1 MSRIEEAGTQE
12 SLCCRPITGL
22 VQLVYEEEKDPRL
35 ALLEQE
41 ENCARA
47 SSMERQEDWARD
59 REVMEWELQ
68 VEGEEQE

>member
-1 MSRIEEAGTQE
+1 MSRMEEAGTQE
-12 SLCCRPITGL
+12 SLCCRPITGF

-35 ALLEQE
+35 ALREQE

-47 SSMERQEDWARD
+47 SSMERQEERARD

-68 VEGEEQE
+68 EGEEQE

>member
-1 MSRIEEAGTQE
+1 MEDAGTQE
-12 SLCCRPITGL
+12 SLCCRPITGF

-35 ALLEQE
+35 ALREQE

-47 SSMERQEDWARD
+47 SSMERQDDWARD

>member
-1 MSRIEEAGTQE
+1 M
-12 SLCCRPITGL
+12 
-22 VQLVYEEEKDPRL
+22 YEEEKDPRL
-35 ALLEQE
+35 ALREQE

-68 VEGEEQE
+68 EVAGEEQE